1 MNIKMP
7 AYGWS
12 ASGRKKISYL
22 FVLIAVVLIFSG
34 CGKKSET
41 GQSGDLSQGGSTGA
55 KVVSSIKDAMGLGQ
69 KMECTYE
76 MGTGQEKVISKVW
89 TEGKKYHGETTI
101 DGKKNYSL
109 FDGSDLMYNWSEGS
123 TTGTKISISCMKEI
137 SDSFPKPE
145 SAAAENNPAS
155 PEDLGDNAFND
166 APEAN
171 CEPVAAIDFSIPSN
185 VTFTDQCAQLRTQM
199 ESIKKMQEGFKNIKI
214 PEGANIPEIPTEP
227 SL

>member
-1 MNIKMP
+1 M
-7 AYGWS
+7 
-12 ASGRKKISYL
+12 KKTSYL
-22 FVLIAVVLIFSG
+22 LVLAAVMLIFSG

-41 GQSGDLSQGGSTGA
+41 GQGGDSSQGGSTGA
-55 KVVSSIKDAMGLGQ
+55 KMVSSIKDAMGLGQ

-76 MGTGQEKVISKVW
+76 MGTGAEKVISKVW
-89 TEGKKYHGETTI
+89 TEGKKYRGETTI

-123 TTGTKISISCMKEI
+123 ATGMKISISCMKEI

-145 SAAAENNPAS
+145 SATAENNPAS

-166 APEAN
+166 VPSAN
-171 CEPVAAIDFSIPSN
+171 CQPTGSIDFSLPAGI
-185 VTFTDQCAQLRTQM
+185 TFTDQCAQFKTQM
-199 ESIKKMQEGFKNIKI
+199 EGLKKMQENLPNIKI
-214 PEGANIPEIPTEP
+214 PGGANIPKVPTDV